1 MKKNITSLCV
11 GILFAL
17 GLGISGMTQPQ
28 KVIGFLDI
36 FGAWDPSLIFVM
48 GGAVGFHLFTYRLV
62 RQRAT
67 PFFDN
72 KWHVPTNKDISP
84 RLILGAVLFGAG
96 WGLAGY
102 CPGPA
107 LTSLVT
113 GQTQTIYFILAMLAG
128 MFLFKFVETK
138 LPFKK
143 A

>member
-1 MKKNITSLCV
+1 MKKNIISLIV

-17 GLGISGMTQPQ
+17 GLGLSGMTQPQ

-36 FGAWDPSLIFVM
+36 FGQWDPSLIFVM
-48 GGAVGFHLFTYRLV
+48 GGAVGFHLITYKLIRS
-62 RQRAT
+62 RKT
-67 PFFDN
+67 PLLDN

-84 RLILGAVLFGAG
+84 RLVTGAILFGAG

-107 LTSLVT
+107 MTALAT
-113 GQTQTIYFILAMLAG
+113 GHSQTILFASAMLAG
-128 MFLFKFVETK
+128 MFLFKIIEHK

>member
-1 MKKNITSLCV
+1 MKKNIISLIV

-17 GLGISGMTQPQ
+17 GLGLAGMTQPQ

-48 GGAVGFHLFTYRLV
+48 GGAVIFHLITYKLIRK
-62 RQRAT
+62 RQT
-67 PFFDN
+67 PLLDT

-84 RLILGAVLFGAG
+84 RLIIGATLFGAG

-107 LTSLVT
+107 LTALVT
-113 GQTQTIYFILAMLAG
+113 GHSQTILFVSAMLAG
-128 MFLFKFVETK
+128 MILFKLVENK

-143 A
+143 V

>member
-1 MKKNITSLCV
+1 MKKNIISLIV

-17 GLGISGMTQPQ
+17 GLGLSGMTQPQ

-36 FGAWDPSLIFVM
+36 FGQWDPSLIFVM
-48 GGAVGFHLFTYRLV
+48 GGAVGFHLVTYKLIRN
-62 RQRAT
+62 RKT
-67 PFFDN
+67 PLLDN

-84 RLILGAVLFGAG
+84 RLVTGAILFGAG

-107 LTSLVT
+107 MTAIAT
-113 GQTQTIYFILAMLAG
+113 GYSQTLLFVSAMLAG
-128 MFLFKFVETK
+128 MFLFKLAEHK

>member
-1 MKKNITSLCV
+1 MKKNIISLVV

-17 GLGISGMTQPQ
+17 GLGLSGMTQPE

-36 FGAWDPSLIFVM
+36 FGKWDPSLIFVM
-48 GGAVGFHLFTYRLV
+48 GGAVSFHLITYRLI
-62 RQRAT
+62 RKKQT
-67 PFFDN
+67 PLFDTH
-72 KWHVPTNKDISP
+72 WHVPTNKDISP
-84 RLILGAVLFGAG
+84 RLIVGAVMFGVG

-113 GQTQTIYFILAMLAG
+113 GQSQTILFVSAMLAG
-128 MFLFKFVETK
+128 MFLFKLVENK
-138 LPFKK
+138 LSFKK